1 MIASNNT
8 NEYSFH
14 IIMEN
19 PKIEAYAAGQ
29 FFSCRRPSQFSPATL
44 NVYSA
49 LGAPSWHQA
58 EIIVVW

>member
-8 NEYSFH
+8 NESSFH

-19 PKIEAYAAGQ
+19 PKIKAYAAGS
-29 FFSCRRPSQFSPATL
+29 FSVADYRLRFL
-44 NVYSA
+44 LYVNVYSA